1 MRAAKVDANQVEV
14 VQAFRSMGC
23 SVQCLHMMGGGVPDL
38 LIAIKGINLLVEV
51 KDGAKPPSKQKLT
64 PDQIDW
70 HCQWRAPVYI
80 VNSIAQ
86 AVDLIQKII
95 KENEK

>member
-1 MRAAKVDANQVEV
+1 MRAAKIDANQPEIT
-14 VQAFRSMGC
+14 QAFRSMGC
-23 SVQCLHMMGGGVPDL
+23 SVQHLHSVGQGCPDL
-38 LIAIKGINLLVEV
+38 LVAIAGINFLVEV

-80 VNSIAQ
+80 VNSVAT
-86 AVDLIQKII
+86 AVDLVQKII
-95 KENEK
+95 KGE